1 MLDRS
6 TIIGLIIGF
15 TLVVGSIMMEGSILI
30 FLSLSSLLIV
40 VGGALASTMI
50 SYSIEDIKVSFKT
63 FMGLMNVAS
72 IDLRT
77 DMELLSMFARRV
89 RTGGLL
95 ILDNDIKHLKDQYL
109 KNGLQLAVDGF
120 KEESLD
126 NILTDEI
133 KGWEREVELSIGVM
147 NSMSAYGPAFGM
159 IGTIVGLVLML
170 QNISDPEA
178 LGAGMAV
185 ALLTTLYGSMF
196 SNMVVGPLAAKL
208 GYLSEIDLNR
218 KRMFRVGILS
228 IVEGE
233 NPRIME
239 KKMLIHID
247 PHSRAEY
254 IKHHEELKIIKQRDE
269 KFYKLWIEQQD
280 KEWENLKEILKAG

>member
-6 TIIGLIIGF
+6 SLIGF
-15 TLVVGSIMMEGSILI
+15 ILGFALVIGSILI
-30 FLSLSSLLIV
+30 EGNIMIFVSFSSLMIV
-40 VGGALASTMI
+40 VGGAISATMI
-50 SYSIEDIKVSFKT
+50 SYSFEDIKVSFST
-63 FMGLMNVAS
+63 VLNLMKMTS

-77 DMELLSMFARRV
+77 DMEVMSMFARRV

-95 ILDNDIKHLKDQYL
+95 ILDNDIKHLKDPYL
-109 KNGLQLAVDGF
+109 KHGLQLAVDGF
-120 KEESLD
+120 KEDSLES
-126 NILTDEI
+126 ILTDEI
-133 KGWEREVELSIGVM
+133 KGSERQADISINVLNAMAG
-147 NSMSAYGPAFGM
+147 YGPAFGM

-170 QNISDPEA
+170 QNISDPEV

-185 ALLTTLYGSMF
+185 ALLTTLYGSIF
-196 SNMVVGPLAAKL
+196 ANMVISPLAAKME
-208 GYLSEIDLNR
+208 YLAEIDLNR
-218 KRMFRVGILS
+218 KQMFRIGILS

-269 KFYKLWIEQQD
+269 KFYKLWIEQQE
-280 KEWENLKEILKAG
+280 KEWESLKEILKPG

>member
-15 TLVVGSIMMEGSILI
+15 TLIVGSIMLEGSILI

-50 SYSIEDIKVSFKT
+50 SFSIDDIKVSFKT
-63 FMGLMNVAS
+63 FMDLMKVTS

-95 ILDNDIKHLKDQYL
+95 ILDNDIKHLKDHYL

-133 KGWEREVELSIGVM
+133 KGWERQVELSIGVM
-147 NSMSAYGPAFGM
+147 NSMSSYGPAFGM

-196 SNMVVGPLAAKL
+196 SNMLAGPLAAKL

>member
-6 TIIGLIIGF
+6 TIIGLVIGF
-15 TLVVGSIMMEGSILI
+15 TLIVGSIMMEGSILI
-30 FLSLSSLLIV
+30 FLSLSSLFIV
-40 VGGALASTMI
+40 VGGAMASTMI
-50 SYSIEDIKVSFKT
+50 SFSIDDIKTSFKT
-63 FMGLMNVAS
+63 FMGLMKVTS

-95 ILDNDIKHLKDQYL
+95 ILDNDIKHLKDDYL

-126 NILTDEI
+126 SILADEI
-133 KGWEREVELSIGVM
+133 KGAERDLELAAGVM
-147 NSMSAYGPAFGM
+147 NSLATYGPAFGM

-196 SNMVVGPLAAKL
+196 ANMIVGPLAAKL
-208 GYLSEIDLNR
+208 EYLSEIALNR

-228 IVEGE
+228 IVAGE

-254 IKHHEELKIIKQRDE
+254 VKHHEELKIIKQRDE